1 MYALLCKSMYTL
13 LLIALMSGSI
23 YKLSLLPQLVQSL
36 LLCLYLWLLVSL
48 LTLLVPYIYVY
59 LSLQSSLQFVLNNIC
74 YLWLLLRSAVIFIE
88 FLLHFG
94 YGLY

>member
-94 YGLY
+94 YGMY

>member
-74 YLWLLLRSAVIFIE
+74 YLWLLLRSDVLLFE

-94 YGLY
+94 YGMY